1 MCATQKQ
8 KIMAKNKIL
17 YVCQEIS
24 PYLPENELSKLSIEM
39 ARQMQERGD
48 EVRTFMPRFG
58 CINERRNQ
66 LHEVIRLSGMNLI
79 INDNDHQLI
88 IKVASIPAAR
98 VQIYFIDND
107 EYFAPR
113 KATFRN
119 AEGEEF
125 EDNDQRAI
133 FFARGVLE
141 TVKKLRWKPDVV
153 HCHSWFSA
161 AVPLYL
167 RNCYTDEPL
176 FASSKVVFSI
186 YDDTFKGVWSEA
198 FRSTMLGEGVPAE
211 KIDAY
216 GPLTY
221 ENLMRLVIDNADGI
235 IIEAKEVPAE
245 VEEYLAKS
253 GKRVLRPTGD
263 IAEEEK
269 LTQYKEFYDSIL

>member
-1 MCATQKQ
+1 
-8 KIMAKNKIL
+8 
-17 YVCQEIS
+17 
-24 PYLPENELSKLSIEM
+24 
-39 ARQMQERGD
+39 
-48 EVRTFMPRFG
+48 MPRFG

-113 KATFRN
+113 KATFRD
-119 AEGEEF
+119 AEGVEF
-125 EDNDQRAI
+125 DDNDQRAI

-176 FASSKVVFSI
+176 FANAKVVFSI
-186 YDDTFKGVWSEA
+186 YDDSFEGVWGEA
-198 FRSTMLGEGVPAE
+198 FRHTMTGEGVPAE

-216 GPLTY
+216 GDLSY
-221 ENLMRLVIDNADGI
+221 ENIVKLVIDNADGI
-235 IIEAKEVPAE
+235 VVEAEHLPAA
-245 VEEYLAKS
+245 VEEYLARS
-253 GKRVLRPTGD
+253 GKKVLRPTGD
-263 IAEEEK
+263 IAGEER

>member
-1 MCATQKQ
+1 
-8 KIMAKNKIL
+8 
-17 YVCQEIS
+17 
-24 PYLPENELSKLSIEM
+24 
-39 ARQMQERGD
+39 
-48 EVRTFMPRFG
+48 
-58 CINERRNQ
+58 
-66 LHEVIRLSGMNLI
+66 MNLI

-113 KATFRN
+113 KATVRD
-119 AEGEEF
+119 AEGVEF

-153 HCHSWFSA
+153 HCHSWFTA

-176 FASSKVVFSI
+176 FSSSKIVFTI
-186 YDDTFKGVWSEA
+186 YDDTFGGVWGDA
-198 FRSTMLGEGVPAE
+198 FRQTMKGEGVSEE
-211 KIDAY
+211 KLLP
-216 GPLTY
+216 GEELTY
-221 ENLMRLVIDNADGI
+221 ENLIKLVIDNVDGI
-235 IIEAKEVPAE
+235 VVEAEQLPAE
-245 VEEYLAKS
+245 VEEYLAAC
-253 GKRVLRPTGD
+253 GKKVMRPTGD